1 MAHGLAHQHLV
12 YQIKSVEHKTWN
24 VFTCQIHEKV

>member
-24 VFTCQIHEKV
+24 VFTFQIHEIV